1 MRRDQCH
8 NQRMRTKLVA
18 HVTVSRQGRI
28 VIPAPLRKS
37 LSLRAG
43 SRLAARMEDGKL
55 VLERAEDILARIQSG
70 YARARRKGRR
80 SATEELA
87 EERRKEAGAEARA
100 R

>member
-1 MRRDQCH
+1 MV
-8 NQRMRTKLVA
+8 T

-37 LSLRAG
+37 MSLQAG
-43 SRLAARMEDGKL
+43 SRLAARVEDGKL
-55 VLERAEDILARIQSG
+55 VLERSEDILTHIQSD

-87 EERRKEAGAEARA
+87 EERRIEAAAEERA